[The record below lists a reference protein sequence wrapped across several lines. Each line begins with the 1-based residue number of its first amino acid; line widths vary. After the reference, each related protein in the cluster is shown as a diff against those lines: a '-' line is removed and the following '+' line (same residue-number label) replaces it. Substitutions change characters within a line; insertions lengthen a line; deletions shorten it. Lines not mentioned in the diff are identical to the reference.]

1 VLAGALSDTP
11 ESVISV
17 YLLARELADAY
28 VAGDP
33 AHPDGVIVQGGFD
46 PRELMSFGLNAAVL

>member
-1 VLAGALSDTP
+1 VLAGALGDTP

-17 YLLARELADAY
+17 YQLARELVDAY